1 MRTRILTI
9 VSVGITIGL
18 LLGMGLVALLRALL
32 DGDLP
37 GLEIAFTAMTLVMA
51 AALLSYVFKTTR

>member
-18 LLGMGLVALLRALL
+18 LLGMGLVSLLQAML
-32 DGDLP
+32 GGTNP
-37 GLEIAFTAMTLVMA
+37 GLPVAFTLMVALMASALVY
-51 AALLSYVFKTTR
+51 YVVKTTQ